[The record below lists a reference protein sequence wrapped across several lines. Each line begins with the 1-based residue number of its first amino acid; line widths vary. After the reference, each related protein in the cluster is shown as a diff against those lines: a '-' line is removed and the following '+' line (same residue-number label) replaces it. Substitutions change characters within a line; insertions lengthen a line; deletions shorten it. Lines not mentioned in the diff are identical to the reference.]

1 LIVDPCFIMG
11 LIFYQKRAL
20 ILFRGEKTMS
30 TESQP
35 KAIEKQGR
43 NGAGAAVDG
52 QTGKSRV
59 EFTSIALKGLFI
71 IALFYTLY
79 FARALILP
87 FTLALLL
94 NFLLRPVV
102 RALKKIKIPELA
114 GAALVLIVLLGSA
127 GYGMIRLSRPA
138 AEWIDR
144 APESLHQVEQKVG
157 FLRKPLQGVNN
168 SIEELK
174 TITRMGAEKKP
185 EVEVKPPGISDAV
198 LTGTREVIVK
208 SSVMFILLY
217 FLLASGDLFLRK
229 LIKLFHGLNKKK
241 QIVKITREVEHH
253 TSRYLYTVTVINFFM
268 GLSVGVGMYLIGL
281 PNPVLWGV
289 MSGLLV
295 FLPYVGPLIGIS
307 VVTIVAFLTF
317 DSIGRI
323 LLAPAIYISLE
334 TLQGQIVTPMV
345 LGFRF
350 TLNPVIV
357 FVWLIF
363 WGWMWG
369 IFGAMLAFPMLAIFR
384 ILCEHIEPLAPI
396 GEFLGR

>member
-1 LIVDPCFIMG
+1 MKP
-11 LIFYQKRAL
+11 
-20 ILFRGEKTMS
+20 
-30 TESQP
+30 QP
-35 KAIEKQGR
+35 KDRQQQETDRMGATVQGR
-43 NGAGAAVDG
+43 IDNNHL
-52 QTGKSRV
+52 
-59 EFTSIALKGLFI
+59 EFKSIALKGLFI
-71 IALFYTLY
+71 IAVFYTLY

-94 NFLLRPVV
+94 NFLLRPII
-102 RALKKIKIPELA
+102 RALKKINIPELA
-114 GAALVLIVLLGSA
+114 GAALVLIALLGSA

-144 APESLHQVEQKVG
+144 APESLHQIELKVG
-157 FLRKPLQGVNN
+157 FLRKPLNGVN
-168 SIEELK
+168 SAIEELK

-185 EVEVKPPGISDAV
+185 EVEIKPPGITNAV

-229 LIKLFHGLNKKK
+229 LVRLLPGLDKKK
-241 QIVKITREVEHH
+241 QIVKIIREVEHH
-253 TSRYLYTVTVINFFM
+253 TSRYLYTVTTINIFT
-268 GLSVGVGMYLIGL
+268 GISVGVGMYLIGL
-281 PNPVLWGV
+281 PNSVLWGV

-295 FLPYVGPLIGIS
+295 FIPYIGPLIGIS

-317 DSIGRI
+317 DSVGRI
-323 LLAPAIYISLE
+323 LLAPAIYLFLE
-334 TLQGQIVTPMV
+334 TIQGQIVTPMV
-345 LGFRF
+345 LGLRF
-350 TLNPVIV
+350 TLNPVVV

-369 IFGAMLAFPMLAIFR
+369 ILGVMLAFPMLTIFK
-384 ILCEHIEPLAPI
+384 ILCDHIGPLAPI

>member
-1 LIVDPCFIMG
+1 MMSMG
-11 LIFYQKRAL
+11 SEPKDIQEQETDSKGATVHGRIDQKH
-20 ILFRGEKTMS
+20 F
-30 TESQP
+30 
-35 KAIEKQGR
+35 
-43 NGAGAAVDG
+43 
-52 QTGKSRV
+52 

-71 IALFYTLY
+71 IAFFYTLY

-87 FTLALLL
+87 FTLAVLL

-102 RALKKIKIPELA
+102 RALKKIKIPDLA
-114 GAALVLIVLLGSA
+114 GAALVLIALLGSA
-127 GYGMIRLSRPA
+127 GYGMVRLSGPA

-144 APESLHQVEQKVG
+144 APESLHQIESKVG

-168 SIEELK
+168 AVEELK
-174 TITRMGAEKKP
+174 RITRLGAEKKP
-185 EVEVKPPGISDAV
+185 EVEIYPPGIADAV

-229 LIKLFHGLNKKK
+229 LIKLFPGLDKKK

-253 TSRYLYTVTVINFFM
+253 TSRYLYTVTVINIFM
-268 GLSVGVGMYLIGL
+268 GISIGVGMYLIGL

-289 MSGLLV
+289 MAGFLV
-295 FLPYVGPLIGIS
+295 FLPYIGPLIGIS
-307 VVTIVAFLTF
+307 IVTVVAFLTF
-317 DSIGRI
+317 DSAGRV
-323 LLAPAIYISLE
+323 LLAPGIYIALE
-334 TLQGQIVTPMV
+334 TIQGQIVTPMV
-345 LGFRF
+345 LGLRF
-350 TLNPVIV
+350 TLNPVVI

-369 IFGAMLAFPMLAIFR
+369 IVGAMLAFPMLTIFK
-384 ILCEHIEPLAPI
+384 ILCDHIEPLAPI